1 MIKSTEING
10 MAGRQ
15 SGAAS
20 NWRLRILVFPMLMT
34 VAAAFGCV
42 SVKAPERITVNNS
55 RPARVDP
62 GHVPH
67 ISTVE
72 QGRVELD
79 KAYQY
84 IRYLEDRNAK
94 LERDK
99 DEAKRERDEYKDRRD
114 RHDDND

>member
-1 MIKSTEING
+1 MQINARVVIDPAKS
-10 MAGRQ
+10 
-15 SGAAS
+15 
-20 NWRLRILVFPMLMT
+20 MT
-34 VAAAFGCV
+34 VARLNWRWRLMVLPVLAVVLPAFGCV
-42 SVKAPERITVNNS
+42 SVKAPERITVNSN

-62 GHVPH
+62 GNVPY

-72 QGRVELD
+72 QGRAELD

-114 RHDDND
+114 RDDD

>member
-1 MIKSTEING
+1 MSHSSSQTHST
-10 MAGRQ
+10 
-15 SGAAS
+15 
-20 NWRLRILVFPMLMT
+20 WRLRLLTLPLF
-34 VAAAFGCV
+34 VAALPAIACLEI
-42 SVKAPERITVNNS
+42 KAPERITVNNS
-55 RPARVDP
+55 RPAQVDP

-72 QGRVELD
+72 QGRAELD

-99 DEAKRERDEYKDRRD
+99 NEARRDRDDYKDRNKRD
-114 RHDDND
+114 YDNDDDD